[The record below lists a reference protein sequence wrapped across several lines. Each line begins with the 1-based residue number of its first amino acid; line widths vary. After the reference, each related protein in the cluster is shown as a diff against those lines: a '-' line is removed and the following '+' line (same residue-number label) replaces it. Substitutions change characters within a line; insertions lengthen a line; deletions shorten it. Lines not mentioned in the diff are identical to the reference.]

1 MQLGEAS
8 SPWTQALSPLSVTD
22 LRKLRA
28 ICVGSIVRMLLLHL
42 AAEAEGG
49 VLPGKGGEICTSE

>member
-49 VLPGKGGEICTSE
+49 GVTWQRG